1 MHADLKLWEL
11 GEELESLNSE
21 IIEADGE
28 ITPDME
34 ARLDAVRGAFDEK
47 AERLVLAIKANEA
60 REKMVGDEIERLK
73 AIAKPYQNAAK
84 GLRAYL
90 YRIMVQVD
98 VRRVDRPRGKAWI
111 QKNGKPSVLF
121 GGDPRKLPPEFQ
133 KVTVDLNRDAVYA
146 AHKDGVT
153 VEGCEVVIGSH
164 LRIK

>member
-60 REKMVGDEIERLK
+60 REKMVGDEIERFE
-73 AIAKPYQNAAK
+73 
-84 GLRAYL
+84 G
-90 YRIMVQVD
+90 
-98 VRRVDRPRGKAWI
+98 DRQALPERGQGTPRL
-111 QKNGKPSVLF
+111 SVSDH
-121 GGDPRKLPPEFQ
+121 GPGRC
-133 KVTVDLNRDAVYA
+133 A
-146 AHKDGVT
+146 
-153 VEGCEVVIGSH
+153 
-164 LRIK
+164 